1 MKHDSVSTQFV
12 VSHFNEDGIAVLD
25 RQNMSFGQ
33 QLEMNNDDDLF
44 ASLLFGT
51 YLVSDN
57 CNKLSDFLS
66 SKGKEHALEMSYG
79 WQTRDHPENEVH
91 ELFWLF

>member
-1 MKHDSVSTQFV
+1 MKHDSVSTQTV
-12 VSHFNEDGIAVLD
+12 VSHFHEDGIAVLD

-44 ASLLFGT
+44 ASLLFRT

-57 CNKLSDFLS
+57 CNKLSDFLC

-79 WQTRDHPENEVH
+79 WQTRERGP
-91 ELFWLF
+91 